1 MHRKS
6 HGKVSFMELS
16 QAISA
21 RWARLDDVDPE
32 TKAYVK
38 MLAQRELEEYTR
50 EMEEYKAAATADPFL
65 TPPRAPADDGGAAK
79 AKSAPG
85 AAKAA
90 SAKTNKKAKRRKSA
104 GGVGNTCSV

>member
-6 HGKVSFMELS
+6 HGKASFMELS

-65 TPPRAPADDGGAAK
+65 TPTRAPATRAVLLCRGVWLARWLERG
-79 AKSAPG
+79 
-85 AAKAA
+85 
-90 SAKTNKKAKRRKSA
+90 RRGSL
-104 GGVGNTCSV
+104 